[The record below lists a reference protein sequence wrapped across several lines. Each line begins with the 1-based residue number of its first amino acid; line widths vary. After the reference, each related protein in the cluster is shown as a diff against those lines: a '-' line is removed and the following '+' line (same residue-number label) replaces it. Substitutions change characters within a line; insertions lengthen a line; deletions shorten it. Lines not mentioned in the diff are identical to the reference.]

1 MLYACFKPAT
11 NLLSIYIYVNGRA
24 DVCLSV
30 GMWCAYGNPKP
41 STDLDE
47 ILHTHPYKS
56 EEDFGVGLNPARP
69 LPP

>member
-1 MLYACFKPAT
+1 
-11 NLLSIYIYVNGRA
+11 
-24 DVCLSV
+24 
-30 GMWCAYGNPKP
+30 MWCAYGNPKP

-56 EEDFGVGLNPARP
+56 EEDFGVRLNPARP